1 MRAPVPAGALNLR
14 VHFLSTTSAPVLPI
28 GQFANLRM
36 VFNGVG
42 LHPGGDAMNPTYSDN
57 VLRLSILTKSLQEWI
72 RTYLVA
78 PWASLVGLS

>member
-42 LHPGGDAMNPTYSDN
+42 LHPGGGAMN
-57 VLRLSILTKSLQEWI
+57 LRARARSKLLDREQSLKPLTAIHTEE
-72 RTYLVA
+72 RV
-78 PWASLVGLS
+78 